1 MLKKYVGGLTLLVFT
16 FTFVVPLLIGVNTAD
31 ASPTEVI
38 TLTWRTNF
46 YCPDGS
52 YSTYSSGVDVTESY
66 DDHPDDKC
74 KWVKT
79 GEKELICGGGNCWEF
94 DKVEWQ
100 CEHVDHGTTY
110 TYEEDFSSV
119 TLWNNRVKC
128 PDDDEDEET
137 TN

>member
-31 ASPTEVI
+31 AHPTEII

-52 YSTYSSGVDVTESY
+52 YSTRSRGVDVTESY
-66 DDHPDDKC
+66 DGHPEDDC
-74 KWVKT
+74 KFVKT
-79 GEKELICGGGNCWEF
+79 DEIELICGGGNCWEF
-94 DKVEWQ
+94 PKVEWK
-100 CEHVDHGTTY
+100 CEHVDHPTTC
-110 TYEEDFSSV
+110 TDRTEVTSV
-119 TLWNNRVKC
+119 TIQNNPIKC